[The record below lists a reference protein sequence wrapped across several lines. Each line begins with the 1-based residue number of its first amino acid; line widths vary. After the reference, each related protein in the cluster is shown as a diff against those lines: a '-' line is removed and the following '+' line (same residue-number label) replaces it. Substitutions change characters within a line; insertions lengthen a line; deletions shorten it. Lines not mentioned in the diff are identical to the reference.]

1 METVLG
7 PGEQFTKREGKG
19 IPSRHC
25 HLSLRPGHEATRL
38 ILSVYELKPYNL
50 NVGAT
55 RSGK

>member
-19 IPSRHC
+19 IPSRHY
-25 HLSLRPGHEATRL
+25 LSLRPGHEATRL